1 MTVLHP
7 PGPQSGAGSAAS
19 KVSQRREDY
28 FPIHPRTILPGTA
41 GLFDLYLKRG
51 DWFVLYAKK
60 GENFT
65 IEPKLKELLDVSE
78 FYIRLD
84 QRFDYEAYLARNLGN
99 MLLNNQIPLEERSK
113 LFYQIS
119 SGMLKQS
126 FSSKLPRGLDE
137 KTYQAMQTLVK
148 RGIALLSKEE
158 SLRSLSEFLSHKYH
172 TYSHSLNVM
181 VLTISVLQ
189 SLPGMDQT
197 TLFEAG
203 LGAALHDIG
212 KTQVPDEVLHKS
224 GPLNQ
229 AEWEMMKTHPVRA
242 LGICASMP
250 ISHVATN
257 AILFHH
263 ERFDGAGYPGGISGE
278 GIPVYARVLSLCD
291 VYDALTSERPY
302 AKALAPYKALSIM
315 QEDMKGAFDPVLF
328 KRLVYVLGNAR
339 IV

>member
-1 MTVLHP
+1 MNA
-7 PGPQSGAGSAAS
+7 PQAAS
-19 KVSQRREDY
+19 SGKVSQRKEDY
-28 FPIHPRTILPGTA
+28 FPIHPKTILPGTA
-41 GLFDLYLKRG
+41 GQFDLYLKRG
-51 DWFVLYAKK
+51 GGFVLYAKR
-60 GENFT
+60 GEHFT
-65 IEPKLKELLDVSE
+65 IEPKLKDLLDVSE
-78 FYIRLD
+78 FYIRHD
-84 QRFDYEAYLARNLGN
+84 QRFDYETYLAKNLGG
-99 MLLNNQIPLEERSK
+99 MLLNEKLPIEERSK

-126 FSSKLPRGLDE
+126 FASKLPRGLDE

-158 SLRSLSEFLSHKYH
+158 SLKSLSEFLSHKYH
-172 TYSHSLNVM
+172 AYSHSLNVM

-212 KTQVPDEVLHKS
+212 KTQIPDAVVNKN

-229 AEWEMMKTHPVRA
+229 AEWEVMKTHPVRA
-242 LGICASMP
+242 LGICATMP

-263 ERFDGAGYPGGISGE
+263 ERYDGAGYPGGIAGE
-278 GIPVYARVLSLCD
+278 AIPVYARVLALCD
-291 VYDALTSERPY
+291 VYDALTSDRPY

-315 QEDMKGAFDPVLF
+315 REDMKGAFDPALY
-328 KRLVYVLGNAR
+328 KRLVFVLGNAR

>member
-1 MTVLHP
+1 VNAPSP
-7 PGPQSGAGSAAS
+7 PPP

-28 FPIHPRTILPGTA
+28 FPIHPKTILPGTA
-41 GLFDLYLKRG
+41 GQFDLYLKRG

-60 GENFT
+60 GESFSV
-65 IEPKLKELLDVSE
+65 EPKLKELLDVSE
-78 FYIRLD
+78 FFIRLD
-84 QRFDYEAYLARNLGN
+84 QRFDYEAYLAKNLGN
-99 MLLNNQIPLEERSK
+99 MLLNGKIPIEERSK

-126 FSSKLPRGLDE
+126 FASKLPRGLDE
-137 KTYQAMQTLVK
+137 KTYQSMQTMVK
-148 RGIALLSKEE
+148 RGIAFLSKEE
-158 SLRSLSEFLSHKYH
+158 SLKSLSEFLSHKYH

-189 SLPGMDQT
+189 SLPGFDQSG
-197 TLFEAG
+197 LFEAG

-212 KTQVPDEVLHKS
+212 KTQIPDAIINKG

-229 AEWEMMKTHPVRA
+229 TEWEIMKTHPVRA

-263 ERFDGAGYPGGISGE
+263 ERYDGAGYPGGIAGE
-278 GIPVYARVLSLCD
+278 AIPVYARVLSLCD
-291 VYDALTSERPY
+291 AYDALTSERPY
-302 AKALAPYKALSIM
+302 AKALTPYKALSIM
-315 QEDMKGAFDPVLF
+315 QEDMKGAFDPALF
-328 KRLVYVLGNAR
+328 KRLVFVLGNAR

>member
-1 MTVLHP
+1 MTVHQP
-7 PGPQSGAGSAAS
+7 PPPA

-28 FPIHPRTILPGTA
+28 FPIHPKTILTGTA
-41 GLFDLYLKRG
+41 GRFDLYLKRG

-60 GENFT
+60 GERFSV
-65 IEPKLKELLDVSE
+65 EPKLKDLLDVSE
-78 FYIRLD
+78 FFVRQDQRLD
-84 QRFDYEAYLARNLGN
+84 YETYLASNLGN
-99 MLLNNQIPLEERSK
+99 MLLNGQIPLEERSK

-119 SGMLKQS
+119 AGMLKQS
-126 FSSKLPRGLDE
+126 FATKLPRGLDE

-158 SLRSLSEFLSHKYH
+158 SLKSLSEFLSHKYH
-172 TYSHSLNVM
+172 IYSHSLNVM
-181 VLTISVLQ
+181 VMTISVLQ
-189 SLPGMDQT
+189 SLPGMDQK

-212 KTQVPDEVLHKS
+212 KTQLPDEVVNKA

-229 AEWEMMKTHPVRA
+229 AEWELMKTHPVRA

-263 ERFDGAGYPGGISGE
+263 ERFDGGGYPGGIAGE

-315 QEDMKGAFDPVLF
+315 QEDMRGAFDPALY

>member
-1 MTVLHP
+1 MTAQHP
-7 PGPQSGAGSAAS
+7 VPPS

-41 GLFDLYLKRG
+41 GQFNLYLKRG
-51 DWFVLYAKK
+51 DWFVLYAKQ
-60 GENFT
+60 GETFSV
-65 IEPKLKELLDVSE
+65 EAKLKDLLQVSE
-78 FYIRLD
+78 FYVLME
-84 QRFDYEAYLARNLGN
+84 QRFDYETYLAKNIGN
-99 MLLNNQIPLEERSK
+99 MLLNDQLPIEERSK

-119 SGMLKQS
+119 AGMLKQS
-126 FSSKLPRGLDE
+126 FASKMPRGLDE
-137 KTYQAMQTLVK
+137 KTYQAMQVTVK
-148 RGIALLSKEE
+148 RCISLLSKEQ
-158 SLRSLSEFLSHKYH
+158 SLKSLSEFLSHKYH

-189 SLPGMDQT
+189 SLPGMDQA
-197 TLFEAG
+197 TLYEAG

-212 KTQVPDEVLHKS
+212 KTQIPDEVIHKS
-224 GPLNQ
+224 GPLSQ

-242 LGICASMP
+242 LGICAAMP
-250 ISHVATN
+250 ISHIATN

-263 ERFDGAGYPGGISGE
+263 ERFDGGGYPGGIAGD

-315 QEDMKGAFDPVLF
+315 LEDMRGAFDPVLY

>member
-1 MTVLHP
+1 VTVHHP
-7 PGPQSGAGSAAS
+7 APQPP

-41 GLFDLYLKRG
+41 GRFDLYLRRG
-51 DWFVLYAKK
+51 DWFVLYAKT
-60 GENFT
+60 GERFT
-65 IEPKLKELLDVSE
+65 VEPKLKELLEVTE
-78 FYIRLD
+78 FFIRLD
-84 QRFDYEAYLARNLGN
+84 QRFDYESYLAKNLGN
-99 MLLNNQIPLEERSK
+99 MLLNDSLPLEERSK

-126 FSSKLPRGLDE
+126 FQSKLPRGLDE
-137 KTYQAMQTLVK
+137 KTYSAMQTLVK

-158 SLRSLSEFLSHKYH
+158 SLKSLSEFLSHKYH
-172 TYSHSLNVM
+172 TYSHSLNTM
-181 VLTISVLQ
+181 VLTIAVLQ
-189 SLPGMDQT
+189 SLQGVDQT

-212 KTQVPDEVLHKS
+212 KTQIPDEIINKG

-229 AEWEMMKTHPVRA
+229 SEWELMKTHPVRA

-263 ERFDGAGYPGGISGE
+263 ERFDGGGYPGGIAGE
-278 GIPVYARVLSLCD
+278 AIPVYARVLALCD

-302 AKALAPYKALSIM
+302 AKALAPYKALTIM
-315 QEDMKGAFDPVLF
+315 QEDMVGAFDPVLF